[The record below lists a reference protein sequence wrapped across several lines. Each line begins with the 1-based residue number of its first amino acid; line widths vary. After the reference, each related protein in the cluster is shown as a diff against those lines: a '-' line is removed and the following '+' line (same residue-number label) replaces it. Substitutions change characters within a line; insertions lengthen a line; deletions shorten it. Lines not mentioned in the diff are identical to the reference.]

1 MAPQRATFLFHLPPQ
16 PGVPGTGRE
25 MTHDDPQAGL
35 VCQFL
40 QLPFPQTQAGA
51 VTAAT
56 MAQPLERAARP
67 RRATFGSNQQACRI
81 RIGDLAHGSPP

>member
-56 MAQPLERAARP
+56 I
-67 RRATFGSNQQACRI
+67 GSNQQACRI